1 MNNLIKKLAE
11 QAGSTHKQNLG
22 VYQFYTH
29 ELETFTKAIVEEC
42 YGEILCQ
49 LYGNNPS
56 TDEKFNAGHEA
67 GLRLAVDTI
76 KAHFEL

>member
-1 MNNLIKKLAE
+1 MNNLVKHLAE
-11 QAGSTHKQNLG
+11 CAGSTHKQNLG
-22 VYQFYTH
+22 VYQFYTS
-29 ELETFTKAIVEEC
+29 ELETFAKAIVEEC

-56 TDEKFNAGHEA
+56 ADEAFNAGHEA

-76 KAHFEL
+76 KNHFDL